1 MRVIRL
7 CMLMGALMLVAE
19 SQAFEGDVHFGLT
32 EWLAIQAGFDQDA
45 AAQIAT
51 GDGRVDSGD
60 MQFLELGLV
69 NACLAEDERGAR
81 LTAEHHYPNAGKI
94 PSAPEARPVA
104 AGSEAA
110 KRAAVAVMRTNPN
123 QSQFTLFMLGVSLHE
138 LQDSWSHQG
147 IADVPVPAPGLISCD
162 PGRSW
167 GHPKSR
173 GGWNSHKA
181 DLTMYWES
189 DTVAMA
195 QASYEILQH
204 YPALAGVKRTPRAWP
219 ELVPAVEQ
227 FAKASTKAEKQA
239 WFANHGVGDASFL
252 EGTSLQDGAHPF
264 TLKWG
269 GRKLPPLPSPESRQ
283 HFVDADLLQFYNRFI
298 QQWMAARDAR
308 DFEALAAEFSSG
320 EAPRR
325 GIRSPALLD
334 LASRLKGWRLRDH
347 GRVAEILHSQKP
359 LTARERAALDSAG
372 RQPDAYAVYPTVA
385 DAFFPFL
392 PRTNDVSPLLPFWV
406 SSWTRAGA
414 TQAVAVTK
422 LRHVPYDVIEVAAE
436 KTAAGRW
443 HVTSIGATIEH

>member
-1 MRVIRL
+1 
-7 CMLMGALMLVAE
+7 MGALMLVAE

-195 QASYEILQH
+195 QASYEILQQ

-219 ELVPAVEQ
+219 ELVPASMV
-227 FAKASTKAEKQA
+227 
-239 WFANHGVGDASFL
+239 
-252 EGTSLQDGAHPF
+252 
-264 TLKWG
+264 
-269 GRKLPPLPSPESRQ
+269 
-283 HFVDADLLQFYNRFI
+283 
-298 QQWMAARDAR
+298 
-308 DFEALAAEFSSG
+308 
-320 EAPRR
+320 
-325 GIRSPALLD
+325 LD
-334 LASRLKGWRLRDH
+334 HA
-347 GRVAEILHSQKP
+347 
-359 LTARERAALDSAG
+359 
-372 RQPDAYAVYPTVA
+372 
-385 DAFFPFL
+385 
-392 PRTNDVSPLLPFWV
+392 
-406 SSWTRAGA
+406 
-414 TQAVAVTK
+414 
-422 LRHVPYDVIEVAAE
+422 
-436 KTAAGRW
+436 
-443 HVTSIGATIEH
+443 